1 MKRMMPIHRFLP
13 ALICLLLATSC
24 RERPAKA
31 NPTPPPASVPGVP
44 KAPPVAATPG
54 GNPAAPTAPLPASAQ
69 VANPAPI
76 KAAVMKYYQTEGRF
90 PNDWETMV
98 KQKYLPAVPKTVSG
112 QPADFRE
119 FMRHHA
125 Q

>member
-1 MKRMMPIHRFLP
+1 MTPIHRILP
-13 ALICLLLATSC
+13 ALMCLLLATSC
-24 RERPAKA
+24 RERPAQA
-31 NPTPPPASVPGVP
+31 TTTPPPASVPAAP
-44 KAPPVAATPG
+44 QAPPAAAPLG
-54 GNPAAPTAPLPASAQ
+54 GNPGAPTAQIPASAQ

-76 KAAVMKYYQTEGRF
+76 KAAVLKYYQTEGRF

-98 KQKYLPAVPKTVSG
+98 KQKYLPAVPKTASG

-125 Q
+125 L